1 MSSNTSQHHLAA
13 ARTASGEPHADYQR
27 LSTKQLGDL
36 GEQLAA
42 DHLENHGQHVV
53 ARNWRCAEGE
63 LDLVTL
69 DGNVL
74 AAVEVKTRRSTRY
87 GSPLDAIN
95 HHKARRL
102 RKLLMVFVRD
112 HEIRVQSVRID
123 AVAIVMPTAGSN
135 QTAPEIAHFRGV
147 A

>member
-1 MSSNTSQHHLAA
+1 MAGVC
-13 ARTASGEPHADYQR
+13 RPGADYSN
-27 LSTKQLGDL
+27 LTTKQLGDL
-36 GEQLAA
+36 GEKLAA
-42 DHLENHGQHVV
+42 EHLENHGQHVV

-74 AAVEVKTRRSTRY
+74 AAVEVKTRRSSRY

-95 HHKARRL
+95 HTKARRL
-102 RKLLMVFVRD
+102 RKLLMAFVRA
-112 HEIRVQSVRID
+112 HELRVRTVRID
-123 AVAIVMPTAGSN
+123 AVAIVMPRPGSD
-135 QTAPEIAHFRGV
+135 QSAPEIAHFRGV